1 MDEDEDEDEEEGCG
15 REASFS
21 CPLAIL
27 CSATTADAR
36 LARLELSPLL
46 PRPLL
51 AAAAD
56 AAAAAAA
63 PFRTCPPICF
73 TDCFRVRSPG
83 AALADEEDDD
93 DDAALVAAAAEEEE
107 EDDAAAAA
115 YVTALWLP
123 PLPDERPP
131 LDDEDDEADEE
142 DDLLAVREVLVA
154 VDGCELGIGS
164 RSSSDAPSS
173 F

>member
-93 DDAALVAAAAEEEE
+93 DAALVAAAAEEEE

>member
-93 DDAALVAAAAEEEE
+93 DAALVAAAAEEEE
-107 EDDAAAAA
+107 EEEAAAAA